1 MKKIITD
8 TFGFLEWIQE
18 IQILVYNK
26 PSITL
31 PVVVV
36 VTLVVV
42 VVLLVVVVFVVVV
55 VLVVVVVF
63 VVVEVVGALVVAG
76 EVAAPT
82 NRKQYSCLHFV

>member
-18 IQILVYNK
+18 IQILIYNK

-36 VTLVVV
+36 VT
-42 VVLLVVVVFVVVV
+42 
-55 VLVVVVVF
+55 LVVVVVF

-82 NRKQYSCLHFV
+82 NRKQ